1 MALEDSLVSW
11 AKPPG
16 ETEQT
21 KCDNAVR
28 MIRQAVQ
35 ASQKLRG
42 KNIRIFAQGSYCNRT
57 NVRQDSD
64 VDVCVLCADSF
75 FYDLP
80 QGVLA
85 TRFGLTSPA
94 PYLYSEF
101 KVDVENALLAYFE
114 PQGMQRGKKAFDI
127 HANSYRLDADA
138 VPVFEYRF
146 YHEDGSW
153 RTGTAFLPDGGSR
166 ILNYPEQNYINGV
179 EKNKSTGGRFKDV
192 VRILKR
198 LRNRMN
204 DEGIPAA
211 GAAPS
216 FLVESMVWNVSGQ
229 WFGHDQ
235 YTADVR
241 AVLATIFNSTLKQED
256 CAEWTEVN
264 GLKFLFHTTQP
275 WTLNQAHAFVS
286 AAWDYLGFQ

>member
-1 MALEDSLVSW
+1 MALEDSLKSW

-28 MIRQAVQ
+28 LIRQAVD
-35 ASQKLRG
+35 ASPKLRG
-42 KNIRIFAQGSYCNRT
+42 KNIRVFAQGSYCNRT

-64 VDVCVLCADSF
+64 VDVCILCTDTF

-85 TRFGLTSPA
+85 TRFGLNSPA
-94 PYLYSEF
+94 TYHYPEF

-127 HANSYRLDADA
+127 HANSYRVDADA
-138 VPVFEYRF
+138 VPAFEYRF

-153 RTGTAFLPDGGSR
+153 RTGTAFVPDGGNF
-166 ILNYPEQNYINGV
+166 IFNYPEQNYANGV
-179 EKNKSTGGRFKDV
+179 QKNKATGGRFKDV

-198 LRNRMN
+198 VRNKMN
-204 DEGIPAA
+204 DEGVSTSAS
-211 GAAPS
+211 APS
-216 FLVESMVWNVSGQ
+216 FLIESLVWNVPNE
-229 WFGHDQ
+229 WFGNET
-235 YTADVR
+235 YSADVR
-241 AVLATIFNSTLKQED
+241 AVLATVFNQTIKPDSCT
-256 CAEWTEVN
+256 EWTEVN
-264 GLKFLFHTTQP
+264 GFKYLFRSAQP
-275 WTLNQAHAFVS
+275 WTLSQAHAFAS
-286 AAWDYLGFQ
+286 AVWDYLGFK